1 MMGRILL
8 GLFAVAAMWAQNP
21 NAANAASGK
30 RLFEIKACYE
40 CHGWRGQGGLAG
52 ARLAQTKLLLPGFRN
67 ILRNPPP
74 SNMPP
79 YRPAVLTDQ
88 EVADLFAY
96 IQSLPPPR
104 PVEEIPMLKN

>member
-1 MMGRILL
+1 M
-8 GLFAVAAMWAQNP
+8 AVACMWAQKP
-21 NAANAASGK
+21 NAKNTTALNTPNGK
-30 RLFEIKACYE
+30 RLFEVKACYE

-52 ARLAQTKLLLPGFRN
+52 PRLAQTKLNLAGFRN

-79 YRPAVLTDQ
+79 YRAAVLTDQ

-96 IQSLPPPR
+96 IQSFPAPE
-104 PVEEIPMLKN
+104 PVEKIPMLKD